1 MLPFRRFQFSIA
13 QLLVLMFLVAVVC
26 GLGPHVSSAL
36 DLPPSGRGPRHPD
49 GSRRQRDRL
58 ALSEERRCCVV
69 LCDSRSGE
77 CLHYAE
83 LVGGAPDDI
92 RISSDCW
99 RLGRRVCRRQIGI
112 RSRRLGRA
120 PARGRVG
127 LGPRTPRIRPWED
140 ARGRGRA
147 ATEPV
152 ACRGRLASIPD
163 FHPGWPQRAGT
174 PCHSCADRH

>member
-26 GLGPHVSSAL
+26 GWGLMFRRL
-36 DLPPSGRGPRHPD
+36 WTYRLPAVVRDIQMVRD
-49 GSRRQRDRL
+49 GSAIAL

-92 RISSDCW
+92 RISSDCGTW
-99 RLGRRVCRRQIGI
+99 AAVFADGKLEFGRVASDERGADASVLDRGPRGF
-112 RSRRLGRA
+112 
-120 PARGRVG
+120 ARGRMREAGVA
-127 LGPRTPRIRPWED
+127 LNRTG
-140 ARGRGRA
+140 AVA
-147 ATEPV
+147 AV
-152 ACRGRLASIPD
+152 WQGSRH

-174 PCHSCADRH
+174 PCYSRADRH